1 MKYDARACHFN
12 MDTGCVELLLRDG
25 RKISIHSLGFRI
37 FVLLAVMIVFF
48 CALVVYNNTAAFGL
62 MLERIHE
69 NSENTLVLYQKSL
82 DENLS
87 RPETYLYVFALNDTD
102 LLSLRAAEPQTTSW
116 YTTLNR
122 IKKSFENAAPN
133 YTVDGFFCY
142 QEATDALVLYDQT
155 SNPPPLLWNYIRGIA
170 NTEAPSSVWNLNEI
184 NGKYYLVRILNLNGY
199 LLGAYISTD
208 TLLGTLVDTKTQDSL
223 LYFSDG
229 SLLLRTPSNDV
240 RLEAPRLK
248 WRRYPSY
255 EIDGTSWMAVSHE
268 LKETPLS
275 LTLLL
280 KDSEYTKYQTN
291 FYIIAFIVSLGL
303 FVVWLLLS
311 ASLYRWVLHPV
322 HMLTHAL
329 EQLRG
334 GDLKV
339 RIPDD
344 AMLDEFREMT
354 TAFNDMVEEIDDLKI
369 ENYEKQLS
377 RQKLEALYLKQ
388 QITPHFMIN
397 CLNTI
402 YQLTENNHADLARQM
417 LQNLS
422 VHLRY
427 TLSSGQTV
435 SLLEELKLVKN
446 YVELSSIRYPGALRL
461 LPSCEE
467 SLHNATVVPLMLLNF
482 VENTVKYE
490 VVMGKVLDIHI
501 DVTAREKNQCTRLHI
516 CIWDTGRGFSENML
530 AVLQNLDTYVNS
542 EQEHI
547 GITNVV
553 LRLRQ
558 IFPDAAFTFCNRS
571 GAGAQITIDFPY
583 VPFFR
588 IDG

>member
-1 MKYDARACHFN
+1 MKKRFS
-12 MDTGCVELLLRDG
+12 
-25 RKISIHSLGFRI
+25 KISIHSLGFRI

-48 CALVVYNNTAAFGL
+48 CALVVYNNMAAFGL

-87 RPETYLYVFALNDTD
+87 RPETYLYVFALNDAD

-116 YTTLNR
+116 YVTLNR

-170 NTEAPSSVWNLNEI
+170 NTEDPSSVWNLNEI

-208 TLLGTLVDTKTQDSL
+208 TLLGTLVNTKTQDSL

-280 KDSEYTKYQTN
+280 KDSEYTKYQAN
-291 FYIIAFIVSLGL
+291 FYFIAFIVSLGL

-388 QITPHFMIN
+388 QITPHFMYNTLNSIKCYAMIHDQKEIAAVIEDFVELLQTCIRKKGTFLTVAEEIQVLEN
-397 CLNTI
+397 YIHLQEFRNGEDYQVAYEIEREAEQCLIPRLILQPLVENALIHGLDLKNNRKDLTI
-402 YQLTENNHADLARQM
+402 EAYTSGSRLYMKVRDNGRGMTQEQIEELLKKKGKKTKGLTAVGISNIQERLKLYYGTQAKL
-417 LQNLS
+417 LLK
-422 VHLRY
+422 
-427 TLSSGQTV
+427 SSGEGT
-435 SLLEELKLVKN
+435 EAII
-446 YVELSSIRYPGALRL
+446 Y
-461 LPSCEE
+461 LPVNRSEDEE
-467 SLHNATVVPLMLLNF
+467 S
-482 VENTVKYE
+482 
-490 VVMGKVLDIHI
+490 
-501 DVTAREKNQCTRLHI
+501 
-516 CIWDTGRGFSENML
+516 
-530 AVLQNLDTYVNS
+530 
-542 EQEHI
+542 
-547 GITNVV
+547 
-553 LRLRQ
+553 
-558 IFPDAAFTFCNRS
+558 
-571 GAGAQITIDFPY
+571 
-583 VPFFR
+583 
-588 IDG
+588 

>member
-1 MKYDARACHFN
+1 MKKRFS
-12 MDTGCVELLLRDG
+12 
-25 RKISIHSLGFRI
+25 KISIHSLGFRI
-37 FVLLAVMIVFF
+37 FVLLAVMIVLF

-303 FVVWLLLS
+303 FVVWLLTGVWHGANWTYIVWGLLNYGLLMWEKYGGLGKGWPKFWGWLYTFTAFVLTCVVFRS
-311 ASLYRWVLHPV
+311 DSLAAAGRYFQVLFH
-322 HMLTHAL
+322 LGGGIAGFSGQFFLYLREYAL
-329 EQLRG
+329 FIVAAALCAAPIGTWLRG
-334 GDLKV
+334 KV
-339 RIPDD
+339 
-344 AMLDEFREMT
+344 
-354 TAFNDMVEEIDDLKI
+354 
-369 ENYEKQLS
+369 
-377 RQKLEALYLKQ
+377 
-388 QITPHFMIN
+388 
-397 CLNTI
+397 
-402 YQLTENNHADLARQM
+402 
-417 LQNLS
+417 
-422 VHLRY
+422 
-427 TLSSGQTV
+427 G
-435 SLLEELKLVKN
+435 SL
-446 YVELSSIRYPGALRL
+446 
-461 LPSCEE
+461 
-467 SLHNATVVPLMLLNF
+467 
-482 VENTVKYE
+482 
-490 VVMGKVLDIHI
+490 
-501 DVTAREKNQCTRLHI
+501 
-516 CIWDTGRGFSENML
+516 
-530 AVLQNLDTYVNS
+530 
-542 EQEHI
+542 
-547 GITNVV
+547 
-553 LRLRQ
+553 
-558 IFPDAAFTFCNRS
+558 RS
-571 GAGAQITIDFPY
+571 GALLPAWDALSGVCLMAIFLLSVCFIVKGTY
-583 VPFFR
+583 NPFIYFNF
-588 IDG
+588 

>member
-1 MKYDARACHFN
+1 MKKRFS
-12 MDTGCVELLLRDG
+12 
-25 RKISIHSLGFRI
+25 KISIHSLGFRI
-37 FVLLAVMIVFF
+37 FVLLAVMIVLF
-48 CALVVYNNTAAFGL
+48 CALVAYNNTAAFGL

-87 RPETYLYVFALNDTD
+87 RTETYLYVFALNDAD
-102 LLSLRAAEPQTTSW
+102 LLSLRAAEPQTTNW
-116 YTTLNR
+116 YITLNR
-122 IKKSFENAAPN
+122 IKKSFENATPN

-155 SNPPPLLWNYIRGIA
+155 TNPTPFLWNYIREIA
-170 NTEAPSSVWNLNEI
+170 KTEDPSSVWNLNEI

-208 TLLGTLVDTKTQDSL
+208 TLLGTLVD
-223 LYFSDG
+223 
-229 SLLLRTPSNDV
+229 
-240 RLEAPRLK
+240 
-248 WRRYPSY
+248 
-255 EIDGTSWMAVSHE
+255 IDGTSWMAVSHK

-280 KDSEYTKYQTN
+280 KASEYTKYQSS
-291 FYIIAFIVSLGL
+291 FYLLALIVSLGL
-303 FVVWLLLS
+303 FVIWLLLS
-311 ASLYRWVLHPV
+311 ASLHRWVLHPV

-344 AMLDEFREMT
+344 AMLDEFRKMT

-369 ENYEKQLS
+369 ANYEKQLA

-435 SLLEELKLVKN
+435 SLLEELNLVKN

-467 SLHNATVVPLMLLNF
+467 SLQNATVVPLILLNF
-482 VENTVKYE
+482 VENTIKYE
-490 VVMGKVLDIHI
+490 VVMGKVLDMHI
-501 DVTAREKNQCTRLHI
+501 DITAQEENQCTRLHI
-516 CIWDTGRGFSENML
+516 CIWDTGCGFSEDIL
-530 AVLQNLDTYVNS
+530 AVLQKLDTYVNS

-558 IFPDAAFTFCNRS
+558 IFPDAAFAFGNRP

>member
-1 MKYDARACHFN
+1 MKKRFS
-12 MDTGCVELLLRDG
+12 
-25 RKISIHSLGFRI
+25 KISIHSLGFRI

-48 CALVVYNNTAAFGL
+48 CALVVYNNMAAFGL

-87 RPETYLYVFALNDTD
+87 RPETYLYVFALNDAD
-102 LLSLRAAEPQTTSW
+102 LLSLRAAEPQTTNW
-116 YTTLNR
+116 YIALNR

-170 NTEAPSSVWNLNEI
+170 NTEDPSSVWNLNEI

-208 TLLGTLVDTKTQDSL
+208 TLLGTLVNTKTQDSL

-417 LQNLS
+417 LQNAFLRSDRFAFRRAEACKKLRGAFLHPLS
-422 VHLRY
+422 RLAAPAPFLRGIAAQCNGCAADASE
-427 TLSSGQTV
+427 LCGKHGQ
-435 SLLEELKLVKN
+435 
-446 YVELSSIRYPGALRL
+446 I
-461 LPSCEE
+461 
-467 SLHNATVVPLMLLNF
+467 
-482 VENTVKYE
+482 
-490 VVMGKVLDIHI
+490 
-501 DVTAREKNQCTRLHI
+501 
-516 CIWDTGRGFSENML
+516 
-530 AVLQNLDTYVNS
+530 
-542 EQEHI
+542 
-547 GITNVV
+547 
-553 LRLRQ
+553 
-558 IFPDAAFTFCNRS
+558 
-571 GAGAQITIDFPY
+571 
-583 VPFFR
+583 
-588 IDG
+588 

>member
-1 MKYDARACHFN
+1 MKKRFS
-12 MDTGCVELLLRDG
+12 
-25 RKISIHSLGFRI
+25 KISIHSLGFRI
-37 FVLLAVMIVFF
+37 FVLLAVMIVLF
-48 CALVVYNNTAAFGL
+48 CALVAYNNTAAFGL

-87 RPETYLYVFALNDTD
+87 RTETYLYVFALNDAD
-102 LLSLRAAEPQTTSW
+102 LLSLRAAEPQTTNW
-116 YTTLNR
+116 YITLNR
-122 IKKSFENAAPN
+122 IKKSFENATPN

-155 SNPPPLLWNYIRGIA
+155 TNPTPFLWNYIREIA
-170 NTEAPSSVWNLNEI
+170 KTEDPSSVWNLNEI

-229 SLLLRTPSNDV
+229 PLLLRTPSNDV

-255 EIDGTSWMAVSHE
+255 DIDGTSWMAVSHE

-280 KDSEYTKYQTN
+280 KASEYTKYQSS
-291 FYIIAFIVSLGL
+291 FYLLALIVSLGL
-303 FVVWLLLS
+303 FVIWLLLS
-311 ASLYRWVLHPV
+311 ASLHRWVLHPV

-344 AMLDEFREMT
+344 AMLDEFRKMT

-369 ENYEKQLS
+369 ANYEKQLA

-435 SLLEELKLVKN
+435 SLLEELNLVKN

-467 SLHNATVVPLMLLNF
+467 SLQNATVVPLILLNF
-482 VENTVKYE
+482 VENTIKYE
-490 VVMGKVLDIHI
+490 VVMGKVLDMHI
-501 DVTAREKNQCTRLHI
+501 DITAQEEKQCTRLHI
-516 CIWDTGRGFSENML
+516 CIWDTGCGFSEDIL
-530 AVLQNLDTYVNS
+530 AVLQKLDTYVNS

-558 IFPDAAFTFCNRS
+558 IFPDAAFAFGNRP